1 MRRPIAPG
9 SQAEQVGRLLLAAA
23 LVLFLP
29 LLPLGTFAIYP
40 FVILT
45 TWFHEMAH
53 GLAAML
59 VGWDFQRLMI
69 LPDGSG
75 FAESYSPLEANRIKR
90 AVVAAA
96 GPLGPTLIGSL
107 LILASGRRRSWR
119 PALYALAAALILSTL
134 IWVRSATGLV
144 ILPLVALILVGIARS
159 GRPNLERFTLQFLG
173 ILAALS
179 MLRDWNYLFTESAV
193 IGGRRVLSDTGA
205 IEAALLLPHWV
216 WAGLITL
223 LSALAIG
230 ASLKHALAEDGSTR
244 RKV

>member
-1 MRRPIAPG
+1 LKNPIAPG
-9 SQAEQVGRLLLAAA
+9 SQAEQVGRLLLAGA

-29 LLPLGTFAIYP
+29 LIPFGAYLLYP

-59 VGWDFQRLMI
+59 VGWDFQRLVI

-75 FAESYSPLEANRIKR
+75 FAESFTPVEAGRLKR

-96 GPLGPTLIGSL
+96 GPLGPTVVGSL

-119 PALYALAAALILSTL
+119 PALYALAGALIASTL
-134 IWVRSATGLV
+134 IWVRSSVGV
-144 ILPLVALILVGIARS
+144 IVLPLVALILMGIARS
-159 GRPNLERFTLQFLG
+159 DRPNLERFTLQFLG

-205 IEAALLLPHWV
+205 IEAALVLPHWI

-230 ASLKHALAEDGSTR
+230 ASLKHALKEDGSTAR
-244 RKV
+244 R

>member
-1 MRRPIAPG
+1 MRNPIAPG
-9 SQAEQVGRLLLAAA
+9 SQAEQVGRLLLAGA

-29 LLPLGTFAIYP
+29 LIPFGAYVLYP

-59 VGWDFQRLMI
+59 VGWDFQRLVI

-75 FAESYSPLEANRIKR
+75 FAESFTPIEAGRLKR

-96 GPLGPTLIGSL
+96 GPLGPTVVGSL

-119 PALYALAAALILSTL
+119 PALYALAGALIVSTF
-134 IWVRSATGLV
+134 IWVRSPVGV
-144 ILPLVALILVGIARS
+144 IVLPLVALILVGFARS
-159 GRPNLERFTLQFLG
+159 DRPNLERFTLQFLG

-205 IEAALLLPHWV
+205 IEAALVLPHWV

-223 LSALAIG
+223 VSALAIG
-230 ASLKHALAEDGSTR
+230 ASLKHALKEDGSTAR
-244 RKV
+244 L

>member
-1 MRRPIAPG
+1 MRNPIAPG
-9 SQAEQVGRLLLAAA
+9 SQAEQVGRLLLAGA

-29 LLPLGTFAIYP
+29 LLPFGTFLLYP

-59 VGWDFQRLMI
+59 VGWDFQRLVI
-69 LPDGSG
+69 FPDGSG
-75 FAESYSPLEANRIKR
+75 FAESLSPIDASPLKR
-90 AVVAAA
+90 AFVAAA
-96 GPLGPTLIGSL
+96 GPLGPTLVGSL

-119 PALYALAAALILSTL
+119 PALNALAVALLLSTL
-134 IWVRSATGLV
+134 IWVRSPVGV
-144 ILPLVALILVGIARS
+144 VVLPLVALVLIAIARS
-159 GRPNLERFTLQFLG
+159 NRPDLERFALQFLG

-205 IEAALLLPHWV
+205 IEAALVLPHWI
-216 WAGLITL
+216 WAGLITA

-230 ASLKHALAEDGSTR
+230 ASLKRALNRDGRTR
-244 RKV
+244 R

>member
-1 MRRPIAPG
+1 MKNPIAPG
-9 SQAEQVGRLLLAAA
+9 SQAEQVGRLLLAGA

-29 LLPLGTFAIYP
+29 LLPLGNFVLYP

-59 VGWDFQRLMI
+59 VGWDFQRLVI

-75 FAESYSPLEANRIKR
+75 FAESYAPVEGDRFKR
-90 AVVAAA
+90 ALVAAA
-96 GPLGPTLIGSL
+96 GPLGPTLVGSL

-119 PALYALAAALILSTL
+119 PALYTLAGALILSTL
-134 IWVRSATGLV
+134 IWVRSPVGFV
-144 ILPLVALILVGIARS
+144 ILPLVALILIGIARR
-159 GRPNLERFTLQFLG
+159 GRPDLERFALQFLG

-205 IEAALLLPHWV
+205 IEAALVLPHWI
-216 WAGLITL
+216 WAGLITVI
-223 LSALAIG
+223 SALAIG
-230 ASLKHALAEDGSTR
+230 ASLRHALAEDGSTAR
-244 RKV
+244 R